1 MKAKDF
7 WAAKVR
13 MALHDPPHKPFVLK
27 PGTGGHRAAA
37 RRLTKLVEQILGED
51 RKSLASYYKPA
62 DFAAA
67 GADRPVLNQPRGA
80 TGGVLRGDFSKHP
93 LVTHPLMGDVA
104 LAIAVPAGAD
114 AKHHDLADNQVVA
127 ALTAVDREADPFDEW
142 GGQIEADEATLQGAF
157 WWIWRAWRDD
167 LSLRDGGRSS
177 DPLWDLLPADS
188 RCPDHPIWE
197 HLRVSSALAFL
208 GVRDHARHPWLL
220 SVSVALVQAFI
231 GESRTSRDL
240 WISSFLI
247 SELVFAAM
255 TPFIERYGP
264 DSILYPDLRGNARM
278 DVWMHRHRNDAL
290 PDAVTDPSTQA
301 ALIPDSFVVLV
312 PEGDVA
318 GDSHL
323 HPLQAMAE
331 ESRQTMQ
338 DRWDTLCALVERW
351 MEKSTR
357 SPDQVGAA
365 PWKSLW
371 QQQIEQGPR
380 LSWTAMKWAR
390 PSDLGEVVES
400 AESLRRRESS
410 PAQALHTPS
419 KEVDREQEKRDQE
432 KIERRRARLAPW
444 LPVEVAAHYELAR
457 EVFAAVN
464 LAYLQNE
471 RGFDYPIAHH
481 ALRTRHRLRAES
493 RCWNGG
499 SEFGEKCTMCGK
511 RQALSDQP
519 VQPVQP
525 GDTPVRL
532 DDARKAVRKFW
543 EHEDLDPDKRGA
555 ERLCAICAVKRF
567 LVVASSDAGDEAA
580 DGLGPVL
587 FGDGWEKE
595 KGEGRKLR
603 VPFPSTAAVALQD
616 YLAWAVES
624 TNGRDLLN
632 ALGAASLPRT
642 SFPRAL
648 VRLGVAYKR
657 AAGGAGKLLEYDAQ
671 YAMPHTLDAEIGR
684 LQKRNRGSAAGRLRK
699 VRDEA
704 ERLYRSYCKEHAPPD
719 TRVAV
724 VALDAD
730 RLGRLLLGDPERIGA
745 TWRDVLHP
753 EIVARME
760 KAQQDTSSNL
770 QWTIE
775 AGWPRLLGQPR
786 HMGPSLHAFITRALA
801 VFANT
806 IVPWVVECEYRGR
819 LIYAGGD
826 DVLALAPAEDAL
838 RMAARLQQL
847 FSAPWVVD
855 TRPDV
860 EPWSWRRQTWTG
872 SASGDAEVL
881 RREAQARFL
890 IPMKA
895 LGATSIVWPIQWAEP
910 HCDPA
915 ADRSWSVTDGAA
927 TPRAVVAVRSE
938 GRVYAMLGRHQSL
951 SAGIA
956 YAHYKT
962 DLRLLV
968 GHARYLLND
977 VAKQKSGRCAVAVG
991 HFSRNGE
998 KTEFAM
1004 QWSPNGGP
1012 PVAQRRLLKVIEGF
1026 RHRTLPG
1033 RLPYKLRDLTDL
1045 ALAER
1050 PQTGSGSKAARGT
1063 GPSVPFLRGLLSTAL
1078 EGGVARDLR
1087 DAVIDLWAQGFRLHG
1102 ASGHVSVEPAPE
1114 RAVDG
1119 LLFCRTLAGSGED
1132 R

>member
-13 MALHDPPHKPFVLK
+13 MALHDPPHKPFMLK

-37 RRLTKLVEQILGED
+37 IRLTKLVEQILGED
-51 RKSLASYYKPA
+51 RASLASYYKPA

-67 GADRPVLNQPRGA
+67 GADRAVLNQPRGA
-80 TGGVLRGDFSKHP
+80 TGGVLRGDSSKGP
-93 LVTHPLMGDVA
+93 LVTHALMGDAA
-104 LAIAVPAGAD
+104 LAIAVPAGAE
-114 AKHHDLADNQVVA
+114 KKPHRLAEDQVVA

-142 GGQIEADEATLQGAF
+142 DGQIEADEETLQGAF
-157 WWIWRAWRDD
+157 WWIWRAWRDN

-188 RCPDHPIWE
+188 RCPDHSIWE
-197 HLRVSSALAFL
+197 HLRVASALAFL

-220 SVSVALVQAFI
+220 SVSVAPVQAFI
-231 GESRTSRDL
+231 GESRTSRDI
-240 WISSFLI
+240 WMSSFLI
-247 SELVFAAM
+247 SELAFAAM

-264 DSILYPDLRGNARM
+264 DCILYPDLRGNARM
-278 DVWMHRHRNDAL
+278 DVWMHRHCNSAL

-312 PEGDVA
+312 PQGPEGDV
-318 GDSHL
+318 DRDFHL
-323 HPLQAMAE
+323 RPLQTMAA
-331 ESRQTMQ
+331 ESRQAMH
-338 DRWDTLCALVERW
+338 DRWGALCKLVERW

-390 PSDLGEVVES
+390 PSDLGEAVES
-400 AESLRRRESS
+400 AESLLSWS
-410 PAQALHTPS
+410 LSAQEPHPRS
-419 KEVDREQEKRDQE
+419 EQVDRDQE

-457 EVFAAVN
+457 EVFATVN
-464 LAYLQNE
+464 LDYIQNE

-493 RCWNGG
+493 RRWYGG

-511 RQALSDQP
+511 RQALSDQLA
-519 VQPVQP
+519 QPD
-525 GDTPVRL
+525 GTPMRL
-532 DDARKAVRKFW
+532 DDAREATREFW
-543 EHEDLDPDKRGA
+543 ALGNLDPDERGA

-567 LVVASSDAGDEAA
+567 LVVASSDAGGEAA

-616 YLAWAVES
+616 YLAWAVDS

-699 VRDEA
+699 VGDEA
-704 ERLYRSYCKEHAPPD
+704 GRLYRSYCKEHAPPD

-872 SASGDAEVL
+872 SASGDADAL
-881 RREAQARFL
+881 RREAQARFV
-890 IPMKA
+890 IPTKA
-895 LGATSIVWPIQWAEP
+895 LGTTSIVWPIQWAEP
-910 HCDPA
+910 HCDPGADPARSEANA
-915 ADRSWSVTDGAA
+915 ADEAQAVSSV
-927 TPRAVVAVRSE
+927 E
-938 GRVYAMLGRHQSL
+938 GRVYAMLGRRQSL

-968 GHARYLLND
+968 GHARYLLD
-977 VAKQKSGRCAVAVG
+977 EVAKQKSGRCAVAVG

-1012 PVAQRRLLKVIEGF
+1012 PVAQRRLLKVIDGF

>member
-27 PGTGGHRAAA
+27 PFTGGHGAHA
-37 RRLTKLVEQILGED
+37 RSLMERVLGEGVRPWYVRRAD
-51 RKSLASYYKPA
+51 WAAS
-62 DFAAA
+62 
-67 GADRPVLNQPRGA
+67 GADRPVLDHPRG
-80 TGGVLRGDFSKHP
+80 RGIGRLTCDFARSP
-93 LVTHPLMGDVA
+93 LVVHALMGDAA
-104 LAIAVPAGAD
+104 LAVPVPAGAD
-114 AKHHDLADNQVVA
+114 TKPHELAKRQVVA
-127 ALTAVDREADPFDEW
+127 VLSALDEEADRLDER
-142 GGQIEADEATLQGAF
+142 GGEIEADEATLQGAF
-157 WWIWRAWRDD
+157 WWMWRAWRDN
-167 LSLRDGGRSS
+167 LSLGSRGRSS
-177 DPLWDLLPADS
+177 HPLWDLLPADS

-197 HLRVSSALAFL
+197 HLRVASALAFL
-208 GVRDHARHPWLL
+208 GVRDDARHPWLL
-220 SVSVALVQAFI
+220 SMSVAPVQAFI

-240 WISSFLI
+240 WMSSFLI
-247 SELVFAAM
+247 SELAFAAI

-264 DSILYPDLRGNARM
+264 DCILYPDLRGNARM
-278 DVWMHRHRNDAL
+278 DVWMRRHRRDAL
-290 PDAVTDPSTQA
+290 PDSVTDPCTQA

-312 PEGDVA
+312 PQGSEEDTS

-323 HPLQAMAE
+323 RHL
-331 ESRQTMQ
+331 QTMAGESQ
-338 DRWDTLCALVERW
+338 ATMKHRWRALCGLVERW
-351 MEKSTR
+351 MNEKTR
-357 SPDQVGAA
+357 RQSESPGKS

-371 QQQIEQGPR
+371 DEQIGQGPQ
-380 LSWTAMKWAR
+380 LSWTAVKWDR
-390 PSDLGEVVES
+390 PLDLKEKVED
-400 AESLRRRESS
+400 AASLQRRESL
-410 PAQALHTPS
+410 PAQESHPRS
-419 KEVDREQEKRDQE
+419 EQVDRDQK

-444 LPVEVAAHYELAR
+444 LPVKVAAHYESAR

-464 LAYLQNE
+464 LVYLQNE

-481 ALRTRHRLRAES
+481 ALRMRHRLRAGTGRWS
-493 RCWNGG
+493 GG

-519 VQPVQP
+519 AQPS
-525 GDTPVRL
+525 GTPVRL
-532 DDARKAVRKFW
+532 DDAREAARTFW
-543 EHEDLDPDKRGA
+543 ARGDLDPDERGA

-567 LVVASSDAGDEAA
+567 LVVASSNAGDEAA

-595 KGEGRKLR
+595 KGEGDKLR

-624 TNGRDLLN
+624 TKGRDLLE
-632 ALGAASLPRT
+632 ALRAARLPRT
-642 SFPRAL
+642 SFPRTL
-648 VRLGVAYKR
+648 VRLALALRSGGR
-657 AAGGAGKLLEYDAQ
+657 APGKLLEYDAQ
-671 YAMPHTLDAEIGR
+671 YAMPHTLDAEIAR
-684 LQKRNRGSAAGRLRK
+684 LETAKHRIAGKLQAYKRIRAAAGRLH
-699 VRDEA
+699 DG
-704 ERLYRSYCKEHAPPD
+704 YCKDHDAPPD

-724 VALDAD
+724 MALDAD

-753 EIVARME
+753 EIVTRIE
-760 KAQQDTSSNL
+760 EAQQDTSSNL
-770 QWTIE
+770 QWAIE

-855 TRPDV
+855 TRPDE
-860 EPWSWRRQTWTG
+860 EPWSWRRQRWTA
-872 SASGDAEVL
+872 SASGDAEAL
-881 RREAQARFL
+881 RRAAQARFV

-910 HCDPA
+910 HCDPGA
-915 ADRSWSVTDGAA
+915 ARSWSDTDGAA
-927 TPRAVVAVRSE
+927 TPRAVAADRSE

-951 SAGIA
+951 SAGLA

-968 GHARYLLND
+968 GHARYLLD
-977 VAKQKSGRCAVAVG
+977 EVAKRKSGRCAVAVG

-1012 PVAQRRLLKVIEGF
+1012 PVAQRQLLEVIEGF

-1045 ALAER
+1045 ALAEG
-1050 PQTGSGSKAARGT
+1050 PQTGSGSRAAHGT
-1063 GPSVPFLRGLLSTAL
+1063 GPSEPFLRGLLSTAL
-1078 EGGVARDLR
+1078 DSDVARDLR
-1087 DAVIDLWAQGFRLHG
+1087 DTVIELWTQGFRLHG

-1119 LLFCRTLAGSGED
+1119 LLFCRALARPGED